1 MAAEHGKLIKNEVL
15 VHNLIKFPLF
25 YFFTKAFVKESSR
38 ILQYHIYHC
47 RANLLHTFIFA
58 VTALTLAFI
67 LLGLH

>member
-38 ILQYHIYHC
+38 ILQYC